1 VGAKAQ
7 KKVPIPAELNLD
19 EPIHELSEEEEI
31 INQTDSD
38 GEIDDLVQE
47 FKKNNPECK
56 SYMIYVTLI
65 MLYK

>member
-1 VGAKAQ
+1 MKPVGAKAQ

-47 FKKNNPECK
+47 FKKNNPEC
-56 SYMIYVTLI
+56 SIYLGKKI
-65 MLYK
+65 

>member
-1 VGAKAQ
+1 MGAKAQ

-19 EPIHELSEEEEI
+19 EPIHELSEEEET
-31 INQTDSD
+31 INRTDSD

-56 SYMIYVTLI
+56 SYMIYATLI